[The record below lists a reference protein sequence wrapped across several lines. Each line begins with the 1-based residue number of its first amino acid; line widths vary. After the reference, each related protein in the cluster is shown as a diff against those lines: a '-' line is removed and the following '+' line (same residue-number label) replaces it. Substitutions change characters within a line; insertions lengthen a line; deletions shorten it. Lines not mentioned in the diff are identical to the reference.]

1 MPKRLGTT
9 CLSDRRSTAL
19 CWTMRKLEQ
28 GLRMLLGCVSLG
40 YREETI
46 IAKGLGDEVRWGER
60 SSRVDMGSGEI
71 GRRSG
76 EMH

>member
-1 MPKRLGTT
+1 
-9 CLSDRRSTAL
+9 
-19 CWTMRKLEQ
+19 
-28 GLRMLLGCVSLG
+28 MLLGCFSLV

-46 IAKGLGDEVRWGER
+46 IAKGLGDEVRWGES
-60 SSRVDMGSGEI
+60 SSRVDLGSGEV

>member
-1 MPKRLGTT
+1 
-9 CLSDRRSTAL
+9 
-19 CWTMRKLEQ
+19 MRKLEQ

-60 SSRVDMGSGEI
+60 SSRVDMGSGEV